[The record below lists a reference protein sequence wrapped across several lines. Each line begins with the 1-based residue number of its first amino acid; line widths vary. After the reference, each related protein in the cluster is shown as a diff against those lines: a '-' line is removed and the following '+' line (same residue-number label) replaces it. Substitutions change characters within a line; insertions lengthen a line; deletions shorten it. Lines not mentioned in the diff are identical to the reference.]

1 MTPEPP
7 PNEGVLEG
15 VVSRHEAAPMGRNIT
30 FLGVGLMIGGG
41 VDLVGTGGAI
51 FIVGVL
57 LTLVGAA
64 LWVRP
69 KA

>member
-1 MTPEPP
+1 MKRRTWA
-7 PNEGVLEG
+7 G
-15 VVSRHEAAPMGRNIT
+15 NIT
-30 FLGVGLMIGGG
+30 FLGLGLMIGGS

-64 LWVRP
+64 LWVKPRT
-69 KA
+69 